1 MKTKK
6 LSLFFILLTGLISAW
21 LFYLK
26 YNVMEIENKIRQTR
40 RIIAEEEKNQHI
52 LKAEWKTLTSPE
64 RIQRLTK
71 RYLSLEQIE
80 PMQLR
85 EYDASIFHSE
95 EKKYKETK
103 KLSKIVREI
112 IAQQDNE

>member
-1 MKTKK
+1 MVMKK
-6 LSLFFILLTGLISAW
+6 LSLFFIVLTCIIGAW

-26 YNVMEIENKIRQTR
+26 YSVMEIENKIRQTKR
-40 RIIAEEEKNQHI
+40 EIIEERKNQHI

-71 RYLSLEQIE
+71 RYLNLEQID
-80 PMQLR
+80 PAQLR
-85 EYDASIFHSE
+85 EYDASLFHSE
-95 EKKYKETK
+95 KKKFKETK

-112 IAQQDNE
+112 ISQQED